1 MESMNIQTA
10 KLDLI
15 AWISKL
21 NDTSIIDKLSALKND
36 YSGSVDFWD
45 ELSQAEIDAIERGLA
60 DFENGR
66 VHTHDEAKKVY
77 EKYL

>member
-1 MESMNIQTA
+1 MNIQTA

-21 NDTSIIDKLSALKND
+21 NDTSIINKLSALKND

-45 ELSQAEIDAIERGLA
+45 KLSQA
-60 DFENGR
+60 
-66 VHTHDEAKKVY
+66 
-77 EKYL
+77 

>member
-1 MESMNIQTA
+1 MNIQTV

-21 NDTSIIDKLSALKND
+21 NDASIIDKLSELKNE
-36 YSGSVDFWD
+36 YSGSTDFWD
-45 ELSQAEIDAIERGLA
+45 SLSQAEVDSIERGLA
-60 DFENGR
+60 DFEDGKI
-66 VHTHDEAKKVY
+66 HTQEEAKKVY

>member
-1 MESMNIQTA
+1 MNIQTA

-36 YSGSVDFWD
+36 YSSSTDFWD
-45 ELSQAEIDAIERGLA
+45 NLSQAEIDAVERGIA